1 MRQIQI
7 QLIMVLLL
15 FVYMLPKEV
24 VAVMSDTEEL
34 IEKAKQLVDDMEEE
48 KAIELFIEVL
58 EEDPEN
64 YTALWNK
71 SLLTTRKYYR
81 MDDEELQ
88 LEGYKEAL
96 EIAEKTLDLY
106 PDKGHSNYVYAVAKG
121 RYSEL
126 KGRRDMIRASHEIK
140 DRISKA
146 AELIPDYP
154 PVWHLYGVWHS
165 DIANANRAERSAAR
179 LVSEGLPDDAEQYKA
194 EKYLKKAIDMMPE
207 SILFR
212 VDLAK
217 HYIEIDEKEKAIEVL
232 KEATTMDVK
241 MMDDDIKKEEAKE
254 LLEEL
259 RDNRWYQ

>member
-1 MRQIQI
+1 MKQIRIQI
-7 QLIMVLLL
+7 ILILLL
-15 FVYMLPKEV
+15 FVYMLPV
-24 VAVMSDTEEL
+24 DVFADMNDTEEL
-34 IEKAKQLVDDMEEE
+34 IEKAKELVDEMEEE
-48 KAIELFIEVL
+48 KALELFIKVL

-81 MDDEELQ
+81 MDDEDDQ
-88 LEGYKEAL
+88 KEGYKKAL
-96 EIAEKTLDLY
+96 EIAEKTLDLH
-106 PDKGHSNYVYAVAKG
+106 PDEGHSHYVYAVAKG
-121 RYSEL
+121 RLSDLE
-126 KGRRDMIRASHEIK
+126 GTRDMISASHEIE

-146 AELIPDYP
+146 AELIPDYA

-165 DIANANRAERSAAR
+165 DIASANSAERSAAR
-179 LVSEGLPDDAEQYKA
+179 LVSDGLPDDAEEDKA

-232 KEATTMDVK
+232 EEAASMDVK
-241 MMDDDIKKEEAKE
+241 MMDDDDKKEEAKE
-254 LLEEL
+254 LLDEIGE
-259 RDNRWYQ
+259 

>member
-1 MRQIQI
+1 MII
-7 QLIMVLLL
+7 KKLILILLPL
-15 FVYMLPKEV
+15 IFVTTIIFPLHLE
-24 VAVMSDTEEL
+24 ASDVDKL
-34 IEKAKQLVDDMEEE
+34 IEQAKQKVDEKDEET
-48 KAIELFIEVL
+48 ALELFKEVL
-58 EEDPEN
+58 ETDPEN

-81 MDDEELQ
+81 LDDEDLQ

-96 EIAEKTLDLY
+96 KIAEKVLDLY
-106 PDKGHSNYVYAVAKG
+106 PEKGHSHYVYAVAKG

-126 KGRRDMIRASHEIK
+126 EGTRDMIEASHEIK
-140 DRISKA
+140 ERIEKA
-146 AELIPDYP
+146 SELIPDYA

-165 DIANANRAERSAAR
+165 DIATTNRAEKAAAS
-179 LVSEGLPDDAEQYKA
+179 LVSEGLPDDAEEDKA
-194 EKYLKKAIDMMPE
+194 EKYLKKAINMMPK

-232 KEATTMDVK
+232 KEAASMQPK
-241 MMDDDIKKEEAKE
+241 MMDDDDKKEEAKE

-259 RDNRWYQ
+259 N